1 MIVYGFIFIVDF
13 IIVYKYVIFYNV
25 FCFKYFILNDY
36 YFVYI
41 MNFNLEIC
49 ENNDK
54 FIIC

>member
-49 ENNDK
+49 
-54 FIIC
+54 